1 MNVCRASPH
10 CPTIIDG
17 TVGTTM
23 NTASSAGPM
32 RRGRSVQRRP
42 RNRLAANQVT
52 IEAATT
58 NAGDGEVAADAP
70 VGEVEGVE
78 PEQQVGDDEQGQ
90 RRAPR

>member
-1 MNVCRASPH
+1 MNVCSASPH

-17 TVGTTM
+17 SVGTTM

-58 NAGDGEVAADAP
+58 NAATARLLPTLQWV
-70 VGEVEGVE
+70 
-78 PEQQVGDDEQGQ
+78 
-90 RRAPR
+90 RSRALSPSSR